1 MDRSRKEILV
11 ELRTEAGIAS
21 HTAGDGLESK
31 TCPPDSPMARPLT
44 FNVDEALDCALGVF
58 WQRGYE
64 STTTAVLA
72 QAMGIQKGSLFNK
85 FGDKRSLYL
94 LALKRYL
101 GNVSA
106 DLKANVYVS
115 KHPVEALSDWIA
127 RQAEVCSSHK
137 GQAGCFIVNT
147 TIEMAGQ
154 DPVIA
159 EITKAYWGELENQLA
174 QVLRVGQ
181 ERGQIRGEIKASTLA
196 HLLMTHLAGMNVIAR
211 QGVAPSY
218 FTRCTQAL
226 FASFRP

>member
-1 MDRSRKEILV
+1 
-11 ELRTEAGIAS
+11 
-21 HTAGDGLESK
+21 
-31 TCPPDSPMARPLT
+31 MARPLN

-72 QAMGIQKGSLFNK
+72 QAMGIQKGSLFNT

-101 GNVSA
+101 ERVSDDLQANLA
-106 DLKANVYVS
+106 DAKD
-115 KHPVEALSDWIA
+115 PVEALSVWIA
-127 RQAEVCSSHK
+127 GRAATCSSTA
-137 GQAGCFIVNT
+137 GQVGCFIVNT
-147 TIEMAGQ
+147 TIELAGQ
-154 DPVIA
+154 DPVIG
-159 EITKAYWGELENQLA
+159 EITKAYWGLLEDQLA
-174 QVLRVGQ
+174 LVLEGGQ
-181 ERGQIRGEIKASTLA
+181 ARGEIRSEIKASTLA

-218 FTRCTQAL
+218 FLRCTQAL

>member
-1 MDRSRKEILV
+1 
-11 ELRTEAGIAS
+11 
-21 HTAGDGLESK
+21 
-31 TCPPDSPMARPLT
+31 MARPLK
-44 FNVDEALDCALGVF
+44 FNVEEALDTALVVF

-94 LALKRYL
+94 MALKRYL
-101 GNVSA
+101 EKVSIDLQVSLSGA
-106 DLKANVYVS
+106 DD
-115 KHPVEALSDWIA
+115 PVEALSVWV
-127 RQAEVCSSHK
+127 AERAATCSSTE

-154 DPVIA
+154 DPMIG
-159 EITKAYWGELENQLA
+159 EITKAYWGQLENQLA
-174 QVLRVGQ
+174 QILAGGQ
-181 ERGQIRGEIKASTLA
+181 ERGEIRRELKASTLA

-218 FTRCTQAL
+218 FMRCTQAL

>member
-1 MDRSRKEILV
+1 MAYNSYL
-11 ELRTEAGIAS
+11 
-21 HTAGDGLESK
+21 
-31 TCPPDSPMARPLT
+31 SPVFSMARPLK

-72 QAMGIQKGSLFNK
+72 QAMGIQKGSLFNT

-101 GNVSA
+101 ERVSDDLQANLA
-106 DLKANVYVS
+106 DAKE
-115 KHPVEALSDWIA
+115 PVEALSVWIA
-127 RQAEVCSSHK
+127 ERAATCSSAE
-137 GQAGCFIVNT
+137 GQVGCFIVNT

-154 DPVIA
+154 DPVIG
-159 EITKAYWGELENQLA
+159 EITKAYWGHLEDQLA
-174 QVLRVGQ
+174 LVLEGGQ
-181 ERGQIRGEIKASTLA
+181 ARGEIRSEIKASTLA

-211 QGVAPSY
+211 QGVTPSY
-218 FTRCTQAL
+218 FLRCTQAL

>member
-1 MDRSRKEILV
+1 
-11 ELRTEAGIAS
+11 
-21 HTAGDGLESK
+21 
-31 TCPPDSPMARPLT
+31 MARPLK

-58 WQRGYE
+58 WQKGYE

-101 GNVSA
+101 DRASA
-106 DLKANVYVS
+106 DLQANLEGAED
-115 KHPVEALSDWIA
+115 PVEALSVWVVERATI
-127 RQAEVCSSHK
+127 CSSTE

-154 DPVIA
+154 CADIGA
-159 EITKAYWGELENQLA
+159 ITKVYWGELENQLA
-174 QVLRVGQ
+174 RVLQGGQ
-181 ERGQIRGEIKASTLA
+181 ERGEIRAEIKASTLA

-218 FTRCTQAL
+218 FERCTHAL

>member
-1 MDRSRKEILV
+1 
-11 ELRTEAGIAS
+11 
-21 HTAGDGLESK
+21 
-31 TCPPDSPMARPLT
+31 MARPLK

-64 STTTAVLA
+64 VTTTAVLA
-72 QAMGIQKGSLFNK
+72 KAMGIQKGSLFNT

-101 GNVSA
+101 ERVSVDLQENLVGA
-106 DLKANVYVS
+106 DD
-115 KHPVEALSDWIA
+115 PVEALSAWIA
-127 RQAEVCSSHK
+127 ERAATCSSVE

-154 DPVIA
+154 DPVIG
-159 EITKAYWGELENQLA
+159 EITKTYWGRLENQLA
-174 QVLRVGQ
+174 LVLEGGQV
-181 ERGQIRGEIKASTLA
+181 RGEIRSEIKASTLA

-218 FTRCTQAL
+218 FMRSTQAL